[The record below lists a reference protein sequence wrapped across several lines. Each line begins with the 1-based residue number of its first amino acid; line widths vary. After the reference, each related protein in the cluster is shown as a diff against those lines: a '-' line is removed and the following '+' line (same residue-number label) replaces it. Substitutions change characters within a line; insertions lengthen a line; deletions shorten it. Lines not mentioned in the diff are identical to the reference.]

1 MQQATLVFEDPQVRS
16 PTRLLL
22 SEQERQLVELMTQA
36 INAVRARRA
45 GEEDE
50 SAAE

>member
-1 MQQATLVFEDPQVRS
+1 MQQATLALEDPQARP
-16 PTRLLL
+16 PTRRLL

-36 INAVRARRA
+36 INAVRARRT
-45 GEEDE
+45 GEADA